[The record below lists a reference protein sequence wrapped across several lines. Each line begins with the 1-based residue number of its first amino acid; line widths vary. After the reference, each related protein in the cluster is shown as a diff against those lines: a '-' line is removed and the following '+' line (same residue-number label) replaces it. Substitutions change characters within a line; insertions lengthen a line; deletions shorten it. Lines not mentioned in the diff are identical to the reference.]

1 MNDIKIKTC
10 CFTGHRP
17 EKLNIPQNEIIE
29 KLRIAIKK
37 AIDEGFTIF
46 ISGMARGVDMWSAEI
61 VLEEKKNNSDI
72 KLVCAS
78 PFEGFEKSWSYAFRE
93 KYKSILDR
101 ADDVKFICEGYSKSC
116 FHIRNRYM
124 VDNSQRVIAA
134 YTGESGGTKN
144 TVIYAEKKGV
154 EVCNIFGEDYEYFS
168 Y

>member
-17 EKLNIPQNEIIE
+17 EKLNMPKEKIKE
-29 KLRIAIKK
+29 KLTRAIKK
-37 AIDEGFTIF
+37 AIDDGFETF
-46 ISGMARGVDMWSAEI
+46 ISGMARGIDMWSAEI
-61 VLEEKKNNSDI
+61 VLEEKKNNPGI

-78 PFEGFEKSWSYAFRE
+78 PFEGFEKSWSYDTKE
-93 KYKSILDR
+93 KYQSILDE
-101 ADDVKFICEGYSKSC
+101 ADEVKFVCPHYSKSC
-116 FHIRNRYM
+116 FHIRNKYM

-144 TVIYAEKKGV
+144 TVIYAEKKGI